1 MVKPPRMTIVRGPR
15 AGESFTLASDV
26 TEWVFGRSGQSTHK
40 IEDDGASRRHFR
52 IAQDGAKFAIEDLGS
67 LNGTTLN
74 GTALSSL
81 RPLASGDMIAVCGV
95 TLRFL
100 LGDDLDPV
108 HSLPSA
114 TDVSLQD
121 GAPPLA
127 MNTVRLSL
135 LAGDPSL
142 SQALRGVDAQT
153 RLNALLEIAEAL
165 RQTLDLDVV
174 LEKILE
180 RLLAIFPQAD
190 RGFVVLC
197 EGPERTP
204 APRARKLRRDDGAPL
219 VLSRTILSEV
229 IDRGQA
235 ILSRDVLADE
245 RFVGHDSVIG
255 FSRTLIC
262 APLVGRDGI
271 ALGAI
276 QLDGL
281 RPGLPFREEDLT
293 LLAAIAG
300 PPAIAIENARLHEAS
315 LERERLTRD
324 MEFAR
329 RVQRSFLPSNV
340 PELTGYLFA
349 DRYEAAGS
357 VGGDYFDYVEL
368 PDGRVAV
375 IVADVAG
382 KGVAAALEMARL
394 SAEARFSLAT
404 TTSPAEVV
412 TRLNDKLG
420 SLFPPGHYVTM
431 ALAVLDPNTHL
442 VEVVNAGHLPPL
454 LLRPAQSPCEVCAE
468 EGGFPLALIA
478 GTVYA
483 SVQFELQPGESL
495 LMFTDGVTEA
505 MDADDEPFGPRGSDR
520 LALAVAP
527 CGGRPGAL
535 TDALVE
541 AVTVWR
547 GAAPQS
553 DDICIVAFGRLAD

>member
-1 MVKPPRMTIVRGPR
+1 MTIVRGPR
-15 AGESFTLASDV
+15 VGESYPLAPGV

-52 IAQDGAKFAIEDLGS
+52 ITQTGQKFAIEDLGS
-67 LNGTTLN
+67 LNGTTVN
-74 GTALSSL
+74 GAAVSSL
-81 RPLASGDMIAVCGV
+81 RPLLHGDSIAVCGV

-100 LGDDLDPV
+100 IGEDKAQG
-108 HSLPSA
+108 LPSV

-121 GAPPLA
+121 GSPPLA
-127 MNTVRLSL
+127 MNTVRLNL
-135 LAGDPSL
+135 QTGDPSL
-142 SQALRGVDAQT
+142 SQALRAVDAQT
-153 RLNALLEIAEAL
+153 RLNALLEIANAL

-197 EGPERTP
+197 EGPERVP
-204 APRARKLRRDDGAPL
+204 SPRARKLRKDDGAPL

-245 RFVGHDSVIG
+245 RFAGHQSVVG

-262 APLVGRDGI
+262 APLSGRDGV

-281 RPGLPFREEDLT
+281 RPGAPFREEDLT

-300 PPAIAIENARLHEAS
+300 PPAIAIENARMHEAS
-315 LERERLTRD
+315 IERERLTRD

-329 RVQRSFLPSNV
+329 RVQHSFLPSKV
-340 PELTGYLFA
+340 PQLQGYLFA
-349 DRYEAAGS
+349 DQYKAAGS

-412 TRLNDKLG
+412 TRLNERLG
-420 SLFPPGHYVTM
+420 SLFPAGHYVTL
-431 ALAVLDPNTHL
+431 ALAVLDPASHL

-454 LLRPAQSPCEVCAE
+454 LVHAGRPPREVCLE
-468 EGGFPLALIA
+468 EGGFPLALIP
-478 GTVYA
+478 GTIYA
-483 SVQFELQPGESL
+483 SVQLQLQPGESL

-505 MDADDEPFGPRGSDR
+505 MDLDDEPFGPMGSDR
-520 LALAVAP
+520 LARAVEP
-527 CGGRPGAL
+527 CGAQPKQL
-535 TDALVE
+535 TDALID
-541 AVTVWR
+541 AVTQWR

-553 DDICIVAFGRLAD
+553 DDICIVAFGRLAE